1 MYKYKIMILRLVVL
15 AAVTGAILTAA
26 AVNNKNTF
34 QLADSDKS
42 QGFLSTSQT
51 DLSEFSIAER
61 AKALLE
67 KYSYINNADI
77 DFDAST
83 PDTACV
89 NIILTLNGQDAL
101 SIEQEQDIME
111 QMTLMFSDYNEVR
124 LTLHN
129 EIEYSHPDQLVD
141 TIV

>member
-1 MYKYKIMILRLVVL
+1 MDKYKTMILRLVVL

-34 QLADSDKS
+34 QLADNGRS
-42 QGFLSTSQT
+42 QDFLSTSQT

-67 KYSYINNADI
+67 KYSYINNANI

-83 PDTACV
+83 PDAAYV
-89 NIILTLNGQDAL
+89 NIILTLNGQNAL

>member
-1 MYKYKIMILRLVVL
+1 MRQH
-15 AAVTGAILTAA
+15 
-26 AVNNKNTF
+26 F
-34 QLADSDKS
+34 
-42 QGFLSTSQT
+42 
-51 DLSEFSIAER
+51 
-61 AKALLE
+61 
-67 KYSYINNADI
+67 
-77 DFDAST
+77 
-83 PDTACV
+83 
-89 NIILTLNGQDAL
+89 LTLNGQDAL